1 VAIRHSFFIGSQ
13 IVKPFLTLVIF
24 VCFAPGSL
32 LGCCGNEAY
41 EMMQATFRL
50 TDGRTSG
57 TAWLVS
63 VPSKTAKSSK
73 TLVVSAAHVF
83 RNLNG
88 EEATLILRKKKDDGS
103 YERLEHNL
111 SIRRKTEMLWTQH
124 SKFDIATIQIVLPD
138 AADVVPIPLKQLA
151 GANPASQTLT
161 PAQRCLIPTFPAKME
176 GNRAGWPV
184 LRNATVAS
192 FPNGP
197 VNRHPQFI
205 LDFNAFG
212 GDSGAPVVL
221 NPEDKDSKLSLK
233 VMGMVIGQHRQT
245 DRTITPNEER
255 IVHTSLGL
263 GIAVH
268 AAFIRETIAKVK

>member
-1 VAIRHSFFIGSQ
+1 M
-13 IVKPFLTLVIF
+13 KLLLTLVTF
-24 VCFAPGSL
+24 VCFAPGSP
-32 LGCCGNEAY
+32 LGCCGDEAY
-41 EMMQATFRL
+41 EIMQATFRL

-63 VPSKTAKSSK
+63 VPTDGDQQL
-73 TLVVSAAHVF
+73 TVVVTAAHVF
-83 RNLNG
+83 QNLNG
-88 EEATLILRKKKDDGS
+88 ETATLILRKKKDDGS
-103 YERLEHNL
+103 FERLEHKFG
-111 SIRRKTEMLWTQH
+111 IREKATMLWKQH
-124 SKFDIATIQIVLPD
+124 PQYDIAAIKIVLPKE
-138 AADVVPIPLKQLA
+138 ADVTPIPLKQLIEA
-151 GANPASQTLT
+151 KSANTALP
-161 PAQRCLIPTFPAKME
+161 PAQRCLIPTFPAQME

-192 FPNGP
+192 FPNSP

-221 NPEDKDSKLSLK
+221 NSENTNSKQGLK
-233 VMGMVIGQHRQT
+233 IAGMILGQHRQT

-255 IVHTSLGL
+255 TVHTSLGL

-268 AAFIRETIAKVK
+268 TAFIRETIDQVK

>member
-1 VAIRHSFFIGSQ
+1 MKLLF
-13 IVKPFLTLVIF
+13 TLLAL
-24 VCFAPGSL
+24 VCCAPSAAPVCL
-32 LGCCGNEAY
+32 ANEGQDI
-41 EMMQATFRL
+41 MQATFRL

-63 VPSKTAKSSK
+63 VPAEDEKPKKT
-73 TLVVSAAHVF
+73 VVVTAAHVF
-83 RNLNG
+83 KNLNG
-88 EEATLILRKKKDDGS
+88 EIATLILRKTNDDGS
-103 YERLEHNL
+103 FERLEHKFP
-111 SIRRKTEMLWTQH
+111 IRENNRSLWEQH
-124 SKFDIATIQIVLPD
+124 SRYDIAAIHIALPKE
-138 AADVVPIPLKQLA
+138 ATVKPIPLNQLTKA
-151 GANPASQTLT
+151 ESARQNLG
-161 PAQRCLIPTFPAKME
+161 PAQQCLIPTFPAQME

-192 FPNGP
+192 FPNTP

-221 NPEDKDSKLSLK
+221 NLQNSDSERVLK
-233 VMGMVIGQHRQT
+233 IVGMILGQHRQT

-255 IVHTSLGL
+255 TVHTSLGL

-268 AAFIRETIAKVK
+268 TAFIRETIAKVK